1 MRIRLQKSAFGS
13 EFEVEVLK
21 PNVNVRKTNLENRIL
36 QVVVKDM
43 KQVTKLWNV
52 GFVGPTVGEI
62 NKDIKF
68 SLGHKLSHGS
78 LLPCAPS
85 TPRNSYFVTS
95 SYQLI

>member
-1 MRIRLQKSAFGS
+1 MF
-13 EFEVEVLK
+13 V
-21 PNVNVRKTNLENRIL
+21 
-36 QVVVKDM
+36 
-43 KQVTKLWNV
+43 KLWNV

-85 TPRNSYFVTS
+85 TRRNSYFVTS
-95 SYQLI
+95 SYY